1 MLHYNE
7 LESSKEAVFK
17 DQVLLH
23 QDYMKLLDDL
33 RVSKTKEMSV
43 YQSSESQK
51 LVQEK
56 SFIEEEKER
65 LKINKTHL
73 DLDVKV
79 IIHLNY
85 YCVFI
90 KNNKYSI

>member
-43 YQSSESQK
+43 YQNSESQK

-79 IIHLNY
+79 INYLNY
-85 YCVFI
+85 YCVYI

>member
-43 YQSSESQK
+43 YQNNESQK

-79 IIHLNY
+79 IIHFEWLLY
-85 YCVFI
+85 FS
-90 KNNKYSI
+90 KNNWNSI

>member
-7 LESSKEAVFK
+7 LESSKEAIFK

-23 QDYMKLLDDL
+23 QDYMKLLDDI

-43 YQSSESQK
+43 YQNSESQK

-79 IIHLNY
+79 IIILNY
-85 YCVFI
+85 YCVF
-90 KNNKYSI
+90 K